1 MARDITARRLRR
13 ILNLWP
19 PFLFAGIRVRAI
31 ADDWRDAEVELRS
44 HWWNRNYVGVHFG
57 GSLFA
62 MTDPFWMIPN
72 KECLGNDYI
81 VWDKAAAIDFI
92 KAVREPVFADF
103 VLDAVTLDEVRA
115 TADRDGKALHW
126 FTVDVKT
133 ADGVLVAQVRKQVY
147 VRRKRSGSEAITERE
162 APAGQ

>member
-1 MARDITARRLRR
+1 MQHATKLRW
-13 ILNLWP
+13 IINLWP
-19 PFLFAGIRVRAI
+19 PNLAAGIRV
-31 ADDWRDAEVELRS
+31 LRIDPDYR
-44 HWWNRNYVGVHFG
+44 HVVVRLKRYFFNRNYVGTHFG

-62 MTDPFWMIPN
+62 MTDPWWMIMMLRN
-72 KECLGNDYI
+72 LGSDYI

-92 KAVREPVFADF
+92 KAVREPVYADF
-103 VLDAVTLDEVRA
+103 VPDAATLDEVRA